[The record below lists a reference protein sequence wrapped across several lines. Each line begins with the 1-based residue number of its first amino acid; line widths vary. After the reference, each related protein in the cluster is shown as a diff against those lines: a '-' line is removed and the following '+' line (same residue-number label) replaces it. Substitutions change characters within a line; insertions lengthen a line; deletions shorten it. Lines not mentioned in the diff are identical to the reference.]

1 MNTWTLVPVRG
12 LASGKSRLAALLSA
26 DERRALNAQLLER
39 ALEAIAQSADALAPS
54 GNALAPPWNAL
65 ARCIVVSADAEALE
79 LARSRGAHALDE
91 GSDASLNAALE
102 RARAAAIARGAATL
116 LILAADL
123 PGVDAA
129 ALVRLQRAIPAHAA
143 AVISDKTRSGT
154 NGLLVPANANLRFA
168 FGAGSLEHHR
178 AALEA
183 LGIDT
188 RIWHESAL
196 AFDLDTAA
204 DYAAWKSPRAAAT

>member
-79 LARSRGAHALDE
+79 LARSRDAHALDE

-168 FGAGSLEHHR
+168 FGAGSLERHR